1 MTLLKCHLNP
11 TLMFLFVL
19 LSVSGVQ
26 KAEEAEM
33 KLMASTPHRSHIFS
47 VANFDMIKSIQ
58 KKFIT
63 RVCAGVDDQLSS
75 LASGEEGEMW
85 WKSLLVYLVLI
96 RILVKPTVNSV
107 GPVKTVFSLKAPS
120 KAQKLTRYT
129 SSVYSVN
136 IWTERGAASPK
147 SDC

>member
-1 MTLLKCHLNP
+1 MENKRFTLHLYKPYAPVTVGTTILICHLNP

-33 KLMASTPHRSHIFS
+33 KQMASTPHRSHVFS
-47 VANFDMIKSIQ
+47 VANFDMIKSMQ

-63 RVCAGVDDQLSS
+63 QVCAGVDDQLSS

-85 WKSLLVYLVLI
+85 WKSLLAYLVLLWL
-96 RILVKPTVNSV
+96 R
-107 GPVKTVFSLKAPS
+107 
-120 KAQKLTRYT
+120 
-129 SSVYSVN
+129 
-136 IWTERGAASPK
+136 
-147 SDC
+147 